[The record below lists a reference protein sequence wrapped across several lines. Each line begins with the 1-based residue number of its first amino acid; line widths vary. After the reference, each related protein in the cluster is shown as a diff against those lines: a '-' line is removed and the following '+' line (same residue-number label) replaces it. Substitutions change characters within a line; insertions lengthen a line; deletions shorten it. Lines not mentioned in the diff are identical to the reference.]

1 MPPPV
6 SIGLDLIGRKWPRR
20 LSGARAGLV
29 VHPASVNRSLVHAS
43 SLLLKSTRLRLTALF
58 GPQHG
63 IWGETQDNMIE
74 WEGFRDKM
82 TGLPVYSLYGRH
94 RKPSGEMLRD
104 IDVMVIDLQDVGA
117 RYYTFIWTMAL
128 IMEACSEAG
137 KSVVVLDRPNPISG
151 RHVEGPLLET
161 AYRSFVGL
169 HSLPVRHGMTIGEIA
184 LYVRD
189 RHYQTLDLHVIPMQ
203 GWKRGM
209 WHDMTG
215 LKWVL
220 PSPNIPT
227 LDSATAYP
235 GMCLLE
241 GTGLSEGRGT
251 TRPFEIFGAPF
262 IDPQDLA
269 GRMKDYRLPG
279 VIFRPL
285 YFQPTFQKHAGKLCG
300 GCQIHVTDREVL
312 RPFQL
317 AAAILRAVRE
327 LYPGSFTWKSPPY
340 EYEDRLMPIDI
351 LSGSDS
357 LRKDIEAGISLDK
370 MSNRWLADSS
380 RFDKEIRRSYLL
392 YR

>member
-1 MPPPV
+1 
-6 SIGLDLIGRKWPRR
+6 
-20 LSGARAGLV
+20 
-29 VHPASVNRSLVHAS
+29 
-43 SLLLKSTRLRLTALF
+43 
-58 GPQHG
+58 
-63 IWGETQDNMIE
+63 MIE